1 MRSQVR
7 THTGSYQTIASN
19 APIGLLC
26 FRDLFEQED
35 AVAPNKQHLESVLAR
50 DFRDLENGTERSKA
64 RQDVINAIMT
74 RRSRYS
80 KYQTDISQC
89 WCITNPDKSQT
100 VLFEG
105 IRFMMF
111 IHDDEWVRVPLSGR
125 LEVRPAT
132 RNGKSAGEIV
142 QRKMTTDLT
151 GFWQRRE
158 VLRRLPKSPH
168 SAKTSASPTLPPYPE
183 LDGGPKLEAG
193 PKAEMYGDVPPPGI
207 NRSILVDRQRPKDKK
222 SPQPA
227 APAQQS
233 HLPLGSMQPGPPEPR
248 DQEGFVPPAVTEKQ
262 PMQPRRFEEDYRQDM
277 QKPTSYAPYV
287 REPRNHESSQAGM

>member
-1 MRSQVR
+1 MSILLRSPVR

-35 AVAPNKQHLESVLAR
+35 AVTPNKQHLESVLAR

-80 KYQTDISQC
+80 KYQTDISQS

-111 IHDDEWVRVPLSGR
+111 IHDEEWVRVPLSGR

-132 RNGKSAGEIV
+132 RNGRSAGEIV
-142 QRKMTTDLT
+142 QRKMTADLT

-158 VLRRLPKSPH
+158 LLRKIPKSPH
-168 SAKTSASPTLPPYPE
+168 SAKRNASPTLPPYPE
-183 LDGGPKLEAG
+183 LDGGPKLEAA
-193 PKAEMYGDVPPPGI
+193 PKTEVYGDVPPQQLQLNNTAALRVQCSHAPQ
-207 NRSILVDRQRPKDKK
+207 NRGAKKIL
-222 SPQPA
+222 
-227 APAQQS
+227 S
-233 HLPLGSMQPGPPEPR
+233 HLLPLKNSQYNLSGLKKIIGRICKSQL
-248 DQEGFVPPAVTEKQ
+248 
-262 PMQPRRFEEDYRQDM
+262 PMLR
-277 QKPTSYAPYV
+277 T
-287 REPRNHESSQAGM
+287 

>member
-1 MRSQVR
+1 MSILGRSPVR

-35 AVAPNKQHLESVLAR
+35 AVTPNKQRLESVLAR

-89 WCITNPDKSQT
+89 WCITNSDKSQT

-111 IHDDEWVRVPLSGR
+111 IHDEEWVRVPLAGR

-132 RNGKSAGEIV
+132 RNGRAAGEVV
-142 QRKMTTDLT
+142 QRKMTMDLT
-151 GFWQRRE
+151 GFWQRRD
-158 VLRRLPKSPH
+158 VLRKIPKSPH
-168 SAKTSASPTLPPYPE
+168 SAKTNASPILPPYPE
-183 LDGGPKLEAG
+183 LDGGPKLEAA

-207 NRSILVDRQRPKDKK
+207 NRNILPDRQRPKGKE

-227 APAQQS
+227 APVQQYER
-233 HLPLGSMQPGPPEPR
+233 PTGSMQPRPPEPR
-248 DQEGFVPPAVTEKQ
+248 GQEDFVLPAVPEKRLIQ
-262 PMQPRRFEEDYRQDM
+262 PVRFEEDYRQGM
-277 QKPTSYAPYV
+277 QKPTSNTP
-287 REPRNHESSQAGM
+287 ETKEDESAVS

>member
-35 AVAPNKQHLESVLAR
+35 ATTPNKQHIESVLAR
-50 DFRDLENGTERSKA
+50 DFRDLENGTERSRA

-105 IRFMMF
+105 IRFIMF

-132 RNGKSAGEIV
+132 RNGRSAGEIV

-158 VLRRLPKSPH
+158 ALRKIPKSPH
-168 SAKTSASPTLPPYPE
+168 SAKTNASLTLPPYPE
-183 LDGGPKLEAG
+183 LDGGPKLEAA
-193 PKAEMYGDVPPPGI
+193 PKAEIYGDVPPPGI
-207 NRSILVDRQRPKDKK
+207 NRNILPDRQRPKDKK

-227 APAQQS
+227 APVQQS
-233 HLPLGSMQPGPPEPR
+233 RLPLVSVQPRPPEPR
-248 DQEGFVPPAVTEKQ
+248 DQEDFALPTAPEKQ
-262 PMQPRRFEEDYRQDM
+262 PIQPRRFEEDYRQDM
-277 QKPTSYAPYV
+277 QEPTSYAPYV
-287 REPRNHESSQAGM
+287 REPRNYESSQAGM